1 MGEVFE
7 EACPQY
13 LAMGMSYEQF
23 WDGESD
29 MVISYR
35 KAYELRQQEI
45 NNNAWLHGLY
55 VWKALQCAPLFV
67 NGFVPKGAKIEP
79 YFDKPIDFTP
89 PEKKPKPMSER
100 EQKKK
105 QAITHVEMLAARF
118 NAQFARKRQA
128 EQKKKNDPP
137 GEE

>member
-23 WDGESD
+23 WDGEAD

-35 KAYELRQQEI
+35 KAYELKQQEV
-45 NNNAWLHGLY
+45 NNNAWLQGLY
-55 VWKALQCAPLFV
+55 IWKALQCAPLFV

-89 PEKKPKPMSER
+89 PEKKRKPISER
-100 EQKKK
+100 EQRKQ
-105 QAITHVEMLAARF
+105 QAISHVEQLAARF

-128 EQKKKNDPP
+128 EQMKKNPP